1 MSYQVIARKW
11 RPQTFEE
18 VTGQETITQ
27 TLRNAL
33 EHDRLHHAFIFS
45 GSRGVGKTTTARILA
60 KALNCHK
67 TTDKPNLTPCSTTD
81 ADACPSCI
89 EVSEGRS
96 IDVLEIDAA
105 SHTGIDDVRGSIL
118 DSINFSA
125 ARDRYKVFIIDEV
138 HQLSKQ
144 AFNALLKTLEEPPP
158 KVIFILATTELH
170 KVPETITS
178 RSQEFEFRTISLQK
192 IFDRLRLIAN
202 AEGVNVTDDAL
213 REIAR
218 SGEGSMR
225 DAQSNFDQVISFSGE
240 QIEVEDVTK
249 ALGFASVEV
258 LKGTVNAIATND
270 VRSIF
275 TTIDDLIARGHD
287 LRNFCKDLLSLTRD
301 LLVYKVA
308 GGDEKL
314 TESARLRPEELAELA
329 AHFSPSDLTRFFNSL
344 ATTETQLREA
354 SHSRHT
360 LEIGLVKLA
369 EMRRLAD
376 LEELINKLGS
386 MTGGD
391 VAFAEKKTL
400 IEPKPAAPEPV
411 SPPIQAPEPII
422 EAAKPE
428 PKPVEPT
435 VVEPVQDFPEE
446 PPYFDDQPSAFD
458 EPIDNFEPPIEYTPP
473 PRFAA
478 ATLSLATLSSE
489 ELEHFDVGPLDDRY
503 EDLLTRAGDDL
514 LPLANASSI
523 AEAFTS
529 PEKARRMA
537 FQAAQGTATAPART
551 PAKDMSHLIPDL
563 KSGDHA
569 AEVPVLSDSPTE
581 DEVLA
586 FANAHPTI
594 RIAKRIFR
602 APIASATHTKSGT

>member
-1 MSYQVIARKW
+1 MSYTVIARKW

-27 TLRNAL
+27 TLRNGL

-89 EVSEGRS
+89 EISEGRS
-96 IDVLEIDAA
+96 IDVIEIDAA
-105 SHTGIDDVRGSIL
+105 SHTGVDDVRDTIL
-118 DSINFSA
+118 DSINFSP
-125 ARDRYKVFIIDEV
+125 ARDRYKVFIVDEV
-138 HQLSKQ
+138 HMLSRN
-144 AFNALLKTLEEPPP
+144 AFNAMLKTLEEPPP
-158 KVIFILATTELH
+158 KVVFILATTELH

-178 RSQEFEFRTISLQK
+178 RSQEFEFRTIALQK

-240 QIEVEDVTK
+240 QIEVDDVTK

-275 TTIDDLIARGHD
+275 TTVDDLIARGHD

-301 LLVYKVA
+301 LLVFKVA

-329 AHFSPSDLTRFFNSL
+329 AHFSPSDLTRIFNLL
-344 ATTETQLREA
+344 ATTETQLQRA

-391 VAFAEKKTL
+391 VAVAEKKTL
-400 IEPKPAAPEPV
+400 IEPKPAVPVPVPPPVNAPD
-411 SPPIQAPEPII
+411 PIV
-422 EAAKPE
+422 EAVKPE
-428 PKPVEPT
+428 PKSVQPT
-435 VVEPVQDFPEE
+435 VAEPVQDYPEE
-446 PPYFDDQPSAFD
+446 PPYFDDQPSDFD
-458 EPIDNFEPPIEYTPP
+458 EPIDDFEPPIEFTQQPSYSSI
-473 PRFAA
+473 
-478 ATLSLATLSSE
+478 TLSLATLSSE
-489 ELEHFDVGPLDDRY
+489 ELEHFDVEALDNRY
-503 EDLLTRAGDDL
+503 EELLAAAGDDL
-514 LPLANASSI
+514 LPLTNASSLV
-523 AEAFTS
+523 EAFAS

-537 FQAAQGTATAPART
+537 FQASNGTATAAVPAR
-551 PAKDMSHLIPDL
+551 DMSHLIPDL
-563 KSGDHA
+563 KSDDYAG
-569 AEVPVLSDSPTE
+569 EVPVLSDSPT
-581 DEVLA
+581 DEEVRA
-586 FANAHPTI
+586 FAEAHPTI
-594 RIAKRIFR
+594 RMAKRIFR
-602 APIASATHTKSGT
+602 AEIASTTHTKSGT

>member
-67 TTDKPNLTPCSTTD
+67 TTDKPNLMPCSTND

-89 EVSEGRS
+89 EISEGRS
-96 IDVLEIDAA
+96 IDVIEIDAA
-105 SHTGIDDVRGSIL
+105 SHTGIDDVRDTIL
-118 DSINFSA
+118 DSINFSP
-125 ARDRYKVFIIDEV
+125 ARDRYKVFIVDEV
-138 HQLSKQ
+138 HMLSRN
-144 AFNALLKTLEEPPP
+144 AFNAMLKTLEEPPP
-158 KVIFILATTELH
+158 RVIFILATTELH

-192 IFDRLRLIAN
+192 IFDRLRLIAD
-202 AEGVNVTDDAL
+202 AEGVKVTDEAL

-258 LKGTVNAIATND
+258 LKGTVNAIAGND
-270 VRSIF
+270 VKTIF
-275 TTIDDLIARGHD
+275 TTVDDLIARGHD
-287 LRNFCKDLLSLTRD
+287 LRNFCKDLLGLTRD

-344 ATTETQLREA
+344 AATETQLREA

-391 VAFAEKKTL
+391 VAVAEKKTL
-400 IEPKPAAPEPV
+400 IEPKLAVAEPISPPIPVPEPV
-411 SPPIQAPEPII
+411 I
-422 EAAKPE
+422 EAEKPE
-428 PKPVEPT
+428 PEPLKEL
-435 VVEPVQDFPEE
+435 VAEPEIDAPEE
-446 PPYFDDQPSAFD
+446 PPYFDDQPSDLD
-458 EPIDNFEPPIEYTPP
+458 EPIDHFEPPFEYAPP
-473 PRFAA
+473 PSYASA
-478 ATLSLATLSSE
+478 SLSLATLTSE
-489 ELEHFDVGPLDDRY
+489 ELEHFDVGPLDERY
-503 EDLLTRAGDDL
+503 EELLKRAGDDL
-514 LPLANASSI
+514 LPLKSASSLV
-523 AEAFTS
+523 EAFTS
-529 PEKARRMA
+529 PEKVRRMA
-537 FQAAQGTATAPART
+537 FQASNGAATAAVPAR
-551 PAKDMSHLIPDL
+551 DMSHLIPDL
-563 KSGDHA
+563 KSSDNVG
-569 AEVPVLSDSPTE
+569 EVPVLSDSPTE
-581 DEVLA
+581 EEVRA
-586 FANAHPTI
+586 FAEAHPTI
-594 RIAKRIFR
+594 RMAKRIFR
-602 APIASATHTKSGT
+602 AEIASATHSRSGT

>member
-67 TTDKPNLTPCSTTD
+67 TTDKPNLTPCSTND

-89 EVSEGRS
+89 EISEGRS
-96 IDVLEIDAA
+96 IDVIEIDAA
-105 SHTGIDDVRGSIL
+105 SHTGVDDVRDTIL
-118 DSINFSA
+118 DSINFSP
-125 ARDRYKVFIIDEV
+125 ARDRFKVFIVDEV
-138 HQLSKQ
+138 HMLSRN
-144 AFNALLKTLEEPPP
+144 AFNAMLKTLEEPPP
-158 KVIFILATTELH
+158 NVVFILATTELH

-192 IFDRLRLIAN
+192 IFDRLRLIAD
-202 AEGVNVTDDAL
+202 AEGVKVTDEAL

-258 LKGTVNAIATND
+258 LKGTVTAIANND
-270 VRSIF
+270 VKAIF
-275 TTIDDLIARGHD
+275 TTVDDLIARGHD

-301 LLVYKVA
+301 LLVFKVA

-344 ATTETQLREA
+344 ATTESQLREA

-369 EMRRLAD
+369 EMRRLAS
-376 LEELINKLGS
+376 LEELLEKLGS
-386 MTGGD
+386 MTGGEI
-391 VAFAEKKTL
+391 ASAEKKTL
-400 IEPKPAAPEPV
+400 IERKPTVSEPV
-411 SPPIQAPEPII
+411 SPPVKAPEPVV
-422 EAAKPE
+422 EAAKAEAQP
-428 PKPVEPT
+428 
-435 VVEPVQDFPEE
+435 VVETVEEPIQAQFEE
-446 PPYFDDQPSAFD
+446 PPYFDDQPSNLD
-458 EPIDNFEPPIEYTPP
+458 EPIGHFEPPIEYTPA
-473 PRFAA
+473 PRYPT

-503 EDLLTRAGDDL
+503 EEVLLRAGDDL
-514 LPLANASSI
+514 LPLENATSLV
-523 AEAFTS
+523 EAFTS

-537 FQAAQGTATAPART
+537 FQASNGTATAAVPAR
-551 PAKDMSHLIPDL
+551 DMSHLIPDL
-563 KSGDHA
+563 KSNDNVG
-569 AEVPVLSDSPTE
+569 EVPVLSDSPTD
-581 DEVLA
+581 DELRA
-586 FANAHPTI
+586 FAEAHPTI
-594 RIAKRIFR
+594 RMARRIFR
-602 APIASATHTKSGT
+602 AEIASTTHVKSGT